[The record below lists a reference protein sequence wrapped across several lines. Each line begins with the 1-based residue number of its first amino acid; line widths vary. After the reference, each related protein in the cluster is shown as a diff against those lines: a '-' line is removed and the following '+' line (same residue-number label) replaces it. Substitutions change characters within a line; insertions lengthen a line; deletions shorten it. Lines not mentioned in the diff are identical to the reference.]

1 MSGHPLDL
9 VITREV
15 DYLLSDHITVIC
27 DLLIKKPSFTVK
39 EISYRKIDG
48 IDIESFSPSVR
59 SSALIQD
66 SPGNLEDLVN
76 LYNTTLSKIL
86 DRQSNGSFKSSIYT
100 PFTRVERT
108 DLRSNRRKR
117 SFHWNSTMRCLLL
130 SVWYLCDTSTH
141 RGTKGIGD
149 WKPPEC
155 ETLKRSTRHWIKFE
169 EPAKL
174 PEQTWLLDLWNAF
187 Y

>member
-1 MSGHPLDL
+1 MSGHTLDL

-15 DYLLSDHITVIC
+15 DELLSTTPVVDYLLSDHTTVIC

-86 DRQSNGSFKSSIYT
+86 DRQSNGSFKSSIYA

-117 SFHWNSTMRCLLL
+117 SFPLKFNNALSTTF
-130 SVWYLCDTSTH
+130 SVISVRYINPSRNKRDRRL
-141 RGTKGIGD
+141 
-149 WKPPEC
+149 
-155 ETLKRSTRHWIKFE
+155 ETT
-169 EPAKL
+169 
-174 PEQTWLLDLWNAF
+174 
-187 Y
+187 